1 MEDIYD
7 NGTPKYEHP
16 QDIYD
21 AVQAMANGEEIGIIT
36 EMFPDASWE
45 GQDYY
50 YTNKGAELQER
61 WETMTE
67 YGGKMWIMDI
77 AVWQISGGDANEWM
91 YQILCNED
99 LAKRIGWKKI
109 FVDTALGGMKCYY
122 DKVAEEFEYNLQE
135 LDRDGFFENSAALKA
150 ALESVGI
157 TVIRNPYGDLC
168 DAIYKKLNGMKL
180 EDEKQLIVESRAML
194 TAYDDFMFGL
204 RSNQA
209 LYNRQESMYQKRVTQ
224 LKENYENAVRAL
236 LNEAQAQ
243 GVVLTLPDEKMKLE
257 AHNGTRI

>member
-1 MEDIYD
+1 
-7 NGTPKYEHP
+7 
-16 QDIYD
+16 
-21 AVQAMANGEEIGIIT
+21 
-36 EMFPDASWE
+36 
-45 GQDYY
+45 
-50 YTNKGAELQER
+50 
-61 WETMTE
+61 
-67 YGGKMWIMDI
+67 
-77 AVWQISGGDANEWM
+77 
-91 YQILCNED
+91 
-99 LAKRIGWKKI
+99 
-109 FVDTALGGMKCYY
+109 
-122 DKVAEEFEYNLQE
+122 
-135 LDRDGFFENSAALKA
+135 
-150 ALESVGI
+150 
-157 TVIRNPYGDLC
+157 
-168 DAIYKKLNGMKL
+168 MKL

>member
-50 YTNKGAELQER
+50 YTDKGFKLQER
-61 WETMTE
+61 WEMMTE
-67 YGGKMWIMDI
+67 YGDKMWIMDI
-77 AVWQISGGDANEWM
+77 AAWQISGGDTNEWM

-135 LDRDGFFENSAALKA
+135 LERDGFFENSSALKA

-157 TVIRNPYGDLC
+157 TVIRNPYSDLC
-168 DAIYKKLNGMKL
+168 DALYKKLSGMKL

-209 LYNRQESMYQKRVTQ
+209 LYNQQETLYQKRVAQ
-224 LKENYENAVRAL
+224 LKENYENVVRAL